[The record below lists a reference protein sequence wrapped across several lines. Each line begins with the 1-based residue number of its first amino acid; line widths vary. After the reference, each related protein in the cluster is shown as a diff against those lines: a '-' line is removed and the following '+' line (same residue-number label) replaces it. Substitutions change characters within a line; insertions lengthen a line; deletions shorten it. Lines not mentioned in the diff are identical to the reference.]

1 MALLRVLSRSAFIC
15 NICFLISLVL
25 LLIRDPV
32 SPGLASLIIAMG
44 FVLSILLNVVVNIS
58 VAVVLLRKKPLREI
72 PRFLLYANALFLVI
86 QITLLI
92 LPK

>member
-25 LLIRDPV
+25 LLIRDPAF
-32 SPGLASLIIAMG
+32 PGLASLIIAMG
-44 FVLSILLNVVVNIS
+44 FVLSVLLNIAVNIC
-58 VAVVLLRKKPLREI
+58 VVVLLVRKKPLWEI

-86 QITLLI
+86 QFTLLI

>member
-1 MALLRVLSRSAFIC
+1 
-15 NICFLISLVL
+15 
-25 LLIRDPV
+25 
-32 SPGLASLIIAMG
+32 MG
-44 FVLSILLNVVVNIS
+44 FVLSILLNVVVNIC
-58 VAVVLLRKKPLREI
+58 VAVVLLRRKPLGEI

>member
-1 MALLRVLSRSAFIC
+1 MPLLRVLSRSAFIC

>member
-1 MALLRVLSRSAFIC
+1 VLSRSAFIC

>member
-1 MALLRVLSRSAFIC
+1 
-15 NICFLISLVL
+15 
-25 LLIRDPV
+25 
-32 SPGLASLIIAMG
+32 MG

>member
-1 MALLRVLSRSAFIC
+1 MALLSVLSRSAFIC

>member
-1 MALLRVLSRSAFIC
+1 
-15 NICFLISLVL
+15 VL